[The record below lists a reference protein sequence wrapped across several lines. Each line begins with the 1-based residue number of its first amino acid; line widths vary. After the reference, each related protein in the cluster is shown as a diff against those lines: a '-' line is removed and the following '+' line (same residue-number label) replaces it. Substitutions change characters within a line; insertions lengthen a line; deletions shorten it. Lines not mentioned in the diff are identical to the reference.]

1 MDGKRTDKGLGGFPS
16 VGLSEARRLAESN
29 RVALARGRN
38 PWQSG
43 TYAPEA
49 RVPIDIPNFEQT
61 ARRFHQVN
69 LDAGGW
75 TNVKN
80 VAAWLGRAEKYLFPK
95 IGGCQVDLISA
106 AEIRDQILIPVAL
119 EKPETAKRLRIILK
133 QVFEYAV
140 ESEYIDFNPIDR
152 IPARR
157 LRRPSPKRF
166 DAPEW
171 QDMPAILE
179 KIQWSE
185 AWAATKLC
193 FRFMVLTAAR
203 PSEARLARW
212 SEIDHKDRVWSIP
225 ASRMKSRRPHRVPL
239 SIQTAVLLDEVR
251 RLNKGFLDFIDEG
264 DSYFYGQHHVV
275 NQAVAASQLI
285 FPSPNGQPLSE
296 SALNIRARKTA
307 NVTAHGTAR
316 RAFRNWAAESGASWE
331 VSELALAHTVGTPT
345 SRAYFS
351 SDLLEERRDLMQA
364 WGDFCLGAPP
374 F

>member
-1 MDGKRTDKGLGGFPS
+1 M
-16 VGLSEARRLAESN
+16 
-29 RVALARGRN
+29 
-38 PWQSG
+38 
-43 TYAPEA
+43 
-49 RVPIDIPNFEQT
+49 
-61 ARRFHQVN
+61 
-69 LDAGGW
+69 
-75 TNVKN
+75 
-80 VAAWLGRAEKYLFPK
+80 
-95 IGGCQVDLISA
+95 
-106 AEIRDQILIPVAL
+106 AL

-140 ESEYIDFNPIDR
+140 ESEYMDFNPIDR

-171 QDMPAILE
+171 QDVPAILK

-212 SEIDHKDRVWSIP
+212 SEIDRKDPVWSIP
-225 ASRMKSRRPHRVPL
+225 TSRMKSRRPHRVPL
-239 SIQTAVLLDEVR
+239 SIQAAVLLDEVR

-275 NQAVAASQLI
+275 NQAVATSQFI

-296 SALNIRARKTA
+296 SALNIRARETA

-331 VSELALAHTVGTPT
+331 ASELALAHTVGTPT
-345 SRAYFS
+345 SRAYFN

-364 WGDFCLGAPP
+364 WGDFCLGGPP